1 MWKGLGRGA
10 NIASVSNSLNWE
22 QGSWLGLSRGDV
34 AHPYLERLVEETG
47 GTDHLGVLREGE
59 VVSLFN
65 VQRRPDPFRGWPTN
79 SGYCTSLG
87 TAFITFLPDPELQ
100 TLLKRLPLKAL
111 TTATITRFS
120 QLKDELKRVREQGYA
135 VDNEEFEEG
144 LKCIGA
150 PVQDHSDKVIA
161 DISIA
166 GPALRL
172 ARPQMPVMIRSVV
185 KAAEELSL
193 ALGYRKERTAAN
205 PHFLA
210 G

>member
-1 MWKGLGRGA
+1 MKSGSLFSARWSGA
-10 NIASVSNSLNWE
+10 N
-22 QGSWLGLSRGDV
+22 GRD
-34 AHPYLERLVEETG
+34 
-47 GTDHLGVLREGE
+47 
-59 VVSLFN
+59 
-65 VQRRPDPFRGWPTN
+65 
-79 SGYCTSLG
+79 LG
-87 TAFITFLPDPELQ
+87 TAFIAFLPDPELQ

-161 DISIA
+161 AISIA
-166 GPALRL
+166 GPAS
-172 ARPQMPVMIRSVV
+172 AGEATDGPVMIRSVV